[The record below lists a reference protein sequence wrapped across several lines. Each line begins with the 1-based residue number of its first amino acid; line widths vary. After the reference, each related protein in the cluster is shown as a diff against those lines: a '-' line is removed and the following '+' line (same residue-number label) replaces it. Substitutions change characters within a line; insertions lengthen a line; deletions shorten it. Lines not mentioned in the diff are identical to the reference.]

1 MNGGSAVWSTA
12 TQVIAYSVI
21 LTWIYVG
28 TGGSV
33 LMTGLF
39 HTLANGLVPLT
50 NGVDPNL
57 AWDIRGV
64 IFPIV
69 AILVVALG
77 GFRARQPSAAGAAVA
92 GLPRSAA

>member
-1 MNGGSAVWSTA
+1 MG
-12 TQVIAYSVI
+12 TQILAYSVI

-50 NGVDPNL
+50 NGLDPYL
-57 AWDIRGV
+57 VWDIRGV
-64 IFPIV
+64 VFPII
-69 AILVVALG
+69 AILIVVLG
-77 GFRARQPSAAGAAVA
+77 GFRRLGPSAPVPDP
-92 GLPRSAA
+92 LPATRPVSG